1 MSFADIGEVK
11 EFFFSSFDLGHG
23 IRIDVFLGGFV
34 DNLKTGGNQ
43 LAAEVF
49 VIYELGI
56 VFGIGERRRTVGQF
70 DQIFISADFFK
81 NPFLFKIV
89 FQRNDVGNMAAGDEF
104 GNNLINL
111 AMDRIGKMLGF
122 QKFRNFF
129 KGFVIGQQG
138 AEQRLFRFDILG
150 QLRDFEIF
158 HSPGVLSF
166 LLLFLINKF
175 FAKDKENR
183 RKIFMPCGL
192 WGLWG

>member
-11 EFFFSSFDLGHG
+11 EFFLSSFDLGHG
-23 IRIDVFLGGFV
+23 IRIDVFFGGFV
-34 DNLKTGGNQ
+34 DDLKTGGNQ

-81 NPFLFKIV
+81 NPLLFKIV
-89 FQRNDVGNMAAGDEF
+89 FQRNDVGNMAASDEF

-111 AMDRIGKMLGF
+111 AVDRIGKMLGF

-129 KGFVIGQQG
+129 KGFVVGQQG
-138 AEQRLFRFDILG
+138 AEQSLFRFDILG

-166 LLLFLINKF
+166 LLFFL
-175 FAKDKENR
+175 
-183 RKIFMPCGL
+183 
-192 WGLWG
+192 